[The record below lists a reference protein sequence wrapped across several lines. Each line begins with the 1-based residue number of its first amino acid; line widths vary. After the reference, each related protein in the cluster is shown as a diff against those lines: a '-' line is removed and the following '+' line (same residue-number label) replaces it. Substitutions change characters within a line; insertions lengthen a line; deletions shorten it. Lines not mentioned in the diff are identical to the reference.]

1 MAARSTAVSRL
12 RLFLSFPHLERTTRT
27 HTHTHT
33 QRERVFKRD
42 KCHRPVTSVTLLGI
56 VAVVTNDSANW
67 CRYESCRWPPAPQP
81 PADNVVGVV
90 VVVVVVL
97 FPRSRRRHRAAG
109 PERGDS
115 SQGPASDSLPTP
127 IITFQGSFFLFVF
140 FFFFFFFLFFLRPA
154 SHLELV
160 RIDRASNG
168 GMEPAPLTV
177 KASLRRES
185 ENRPQKKRSRRRDD
199 LLSLRRRR

>member
-1 MAARSTAVSRL
+1 MIGRRRRRRRLIRSAPDAALLPAFNWSLDGRTVHGRLSTEA
-12 RLFLSFPHLERTTRT
+12 LSFISSSRANDTHT

-33 QRERVFKRD
+33 QRERERVFKRD

-90 VVVVVVL
+90 VIVVVL

-140 FFFFFFFLFFLRPA
+140 FFFFFFLFFFAAGQP
-154 SHLELV
+154 S
-160 RIDRASNG
+160 
-168 GMEPAPLTV
+168 
-177 KASLRRES
+177 
-185 ENRPQKKRSRRRDD
+185 
-199 LLSLRRRR
+199 

>member
-90 VVVVVVL
+90 VIVVVL